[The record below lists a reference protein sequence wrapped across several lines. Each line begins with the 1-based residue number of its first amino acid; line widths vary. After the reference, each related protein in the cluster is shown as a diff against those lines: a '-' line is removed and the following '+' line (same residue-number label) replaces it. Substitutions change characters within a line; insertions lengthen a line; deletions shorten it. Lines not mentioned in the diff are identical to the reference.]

1 VGAKLFYK
9 LFRPLVKCS
18 SCTLRELSGQ
28 GSLKTEGVVDRPV
41 EFRQLGGM

>member
-1 VGAKLFYK
+1 LFIK

-18 SCTLRELSGQ
+18 NSTPRKLSGQ

-41 EFRQLGGM
+41 EFRELGGM